1 MKRIFAMLLGILLLA
16 ALAVPSLAASDEPVI
31 TLQPQ
36 SPNTPHY
43 GVAIYTVKA
52 TGTNL
57 TATWYIEWQGT
68 TYNASDRSAMQP
80 WEAYAGES
88 YGPRQA
94 DANTFTFIFE
104 GIERDLDGASIW
116 CVIEDGHY
124 SVTSQ
129 KARIWVGNENT
140 APIIESMPSA
150 ITVEQG
156 AVAELRVI
164 AKSPDGSQ
172 LTYLWY
178 ESDTGRIE
186 DIRAVNRGTETSDF
200 MLADTSAPGKRN
212 YICLINTANGGY
224 ANTSF
229 VTVTVTEKTVAAVEP
244 VIQTDS
250 LPEATVGVP
259 YAVSL
264 GCTDPNA
271 SFIVY
276 YNPGNA
282 NDFDKTGLTLSKNGQ
297 LSGTP
302 TAAGS
307 YGFCICAAGAGGED
321 YKVYTLTV
329 KEAAPA
335 ATEATTPATT
345 VPETTA
351 AEATTA
357 ATAATT
363 SPAATEAPDEPASTG
378 APWWV
383 LVLVGIAAAGAGVG
397 VAFLLI
403 KKKS

>member
-1 MKRIFAMLLGILLLA
+1 MKRAFTLLLSILLLA
-16 ALAVPSLAASDEPVI
+16 AFAVPALAASDEPVI

-57 TATWYIEWQGT
+57 TAIWYIEWQGT
-68 TYNASDRSAMQP
+68 TYNASDRSVMQP

-140 APIIESMPSA
+140 APVIESMPAA

-156 AVAELRVI
+156 AMAELRVI
-164 AKSPDGSQ
+164 ATSPDGSQ

-200 MLADTSAPGKRN
+200 MLADTSVVGKRN
-212 YICLINTANGGY
+212 YICLINTSNGGY

-229 VTVTVTEKTVAAVEP
+229 VTVTV
-244 VIQTDS
+244 
-250 LPEATVGVP
+250 
-259 YAVSL
+259 
-264 GCTDPNA
+264 
-271 SFIVY
+271 
-276 YNPGNA
+276 
-282 NDFDKTGLTLSKNGQ
+282 
-297 LSGTP
+297 
-302 TAAGS
+302 
-307 YGFCICAAGAGGED
+307 
-321 YKVYTLTV
+321 
-329 KEAAPA
+329 KEAAPPT
-335 ATEATTPATT
+335 TEATTPSTT

-351 AEATTA
+351 AETTAPATATTA
-357 ATAATT
+357 PATT
-363 SPAATEAPDEPASTG
+363 EAQSAPAAG

-383 LVLVGIAAAGAGVG
+383 LVLVGVAAAGAGVG

-403 KKKS
+403 NKKK